1 MEWRR
6 FVTYLWSDPHIII
19 IIIIIIITAI
29 ISIIDINTKYAVSEQ
44 VTGVPDCCRVTG
56 RYDRA
61 APVNTLSDG

>member
-19 IIIIIIITAI
+19 IIIIIIITA
-29 ISIIDINTKYAVSEQ
+29 IIDINTKYAVSEQ

-61 APVNTLSDG
+61 APVNTLSVG